1 MATQL
6 FDEEEYSRRLGQ
18 AEHTLASA
26 QRDVEAGDYAWAC
39 FKAQQAGEYAV
50 KGLMWGFGLP
60 AFGHSTLMLLE
71 QAGEQGLPL
80 PKEAQGWARTL
91 DRHYIP
97 PCYPN
102 AYPTGSP
109 FEFYDQSTAEEALD
123 CSRAVIKAIK
133 EVRARCA

>member
-1 MATQL
+1 LATQL
-6 FDEEEYSRRLGQ
+6 FDEEEYSRWLGQ

-102 AYPTGSP
+102 AYPTDSP